1 MIQAIDV
8 IVVVCAAATIAIAV
22 VMTNVVVIVAVGK
35 VERALKLRE
44 LAGGRHQGGQGSGG
58 NVRAATAVVR
68 SGRRRKRA

>member
-8 IVVVCAAATIAIAV
+8 VVVCAAATIAIAV
-22 VMTNVVVIVAVGK
+22 VMTNVVIVAVGK

-44 LAGGRHQGGQGSGG
+44 LTGGRHQGGQGSGG

>member
-8 IVVVCAAATIAIAV
+8 VVVCAAATIAIAV
-22 VMTNVVVIVAVGK
+22 VMTNVVVVAVGK